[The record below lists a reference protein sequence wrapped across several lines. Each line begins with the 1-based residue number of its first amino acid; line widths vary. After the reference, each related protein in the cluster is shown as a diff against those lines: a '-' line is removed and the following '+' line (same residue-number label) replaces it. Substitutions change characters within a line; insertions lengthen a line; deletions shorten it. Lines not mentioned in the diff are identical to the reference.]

1 MCTYNIL
8 KWHVQNT
15 EKSIL
20 FKQNEPND
28 DVCRD
33 AKRKITQTPANINKY
48 QIERFFRCFNSV
60 GLNEFIMM
68 LYYYFNHTN

>member
-48 QIERFFRCFNSV
+48 QIEKIFSLF
-60 GLNEFIMM
+60 
-68 LYYYFNHTN
+68 